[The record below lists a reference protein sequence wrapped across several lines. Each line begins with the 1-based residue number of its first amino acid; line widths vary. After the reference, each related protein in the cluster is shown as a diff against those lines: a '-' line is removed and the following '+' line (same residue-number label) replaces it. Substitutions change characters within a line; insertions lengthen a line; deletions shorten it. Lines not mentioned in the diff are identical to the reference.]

1 MHKYFIASSAA
12 VVASCNNDENPV
24 FAKRIF
30 QKNKQT
36 FEKHYNFFWGIYL
49 RDDYFEHDAT
59 NNSNRIVQHQKY
71 MTNTTNNHTR
81 LINLGKGCRKH
92 FKASNKCL
100 KTEVEPELETK
111 IEPE

>member
-36 FEKHYNFFWGIYL
+36 FEKHYYFFWGIYL

-59 NNSNRIVQHQKY
+59 NNNRIVQYQKY

-81 LINLGKGCRKH
+81 HI
-92 FKASNKCL
+92 
-100 KTEVEPELETK
+100 
-111 IEPE
+111 I